1 MPEFPLSRPDLKR
14 TEQPRE
20 YLARS
25 GQDFEGARHWRLVQ
39 VSHYANLQ
47 PSQIVREMDAPDRG
61 WDDDPV
67 SGDEHA
73 PRAARQDATADADR
87 QRENT
92 ELVTIDHRRYVVD
105 PIVEGHTFKGLWTG
119 GPVQHYVAKD
129 NHKYLRQTLTRTW
142 CAGHGYTVDED
153 GAYVAVMPGS
163 DSDSDYDSS
172 DSDSDSDVREFRSA
186 AECLKACRPWMDSKL
201 SPYMVLREE
210 FPKTFMREVY
220 WREFTHESIT
230 ALEALGEDKDALRE
244 VVKFHFGEKV
254 AGSVADA
261 HCRVDPATNTVIFV
275 CSLLYAELQEPKTVD
290 ELIALPCIDAPCS
303 RKTLRMF
310 GWNHTRD
317 GEGYEYTHTFR
328 WPRLKDS
335 PITRALIEFVRDNV
349 DAQDSFLL
357 KLLEKHRHNDKEPG
371 WWTDYEDSD
380 SDLDVVPQLDNTGR
394 VTESDAQ
401 HYRIADQKIDADQ
414 DGSLVF
420 SIVIAKA
427 EWHGH
432 DDGKNYEDPV
442 SPGTRQLASVQNPGS
457 WGESEHR
464 VIPSVPRD
472 NAISTMLAI
481 TAGSHEVITQKSQ
494 SEGQNGGSDVSFVKE
509 KTFDYA
515 EATPDGVQNPF
526 GPEFDAPGQSFDP
539 YPRPTYSL
547 TYEKVEPDAVDDVI
561 AKAKSMLGGN
571 AKVSVQYH
579 PGNYYTVRVTG
590 TDKNPEHLEEWCVE
604 ADWFMHHTV
613 EEWHGVTLVRDSN
626 GKATGFKFK
635 PKVYDSDGDVDWD
648 DTDAQEWT
656 FVSFDMIRGDLDAN
670 WMGSDPQMP
679 ASPSTDPTVYY
690 TTGKGESAKSQL
702 SPAPSHHDEH
712 GTGWSSADSWT
723 DPDSGGDSDDKERS
737 HVKTRISRRLN
748 QDGTYDITVT
758 RTYPHQ
764 RKWEWTT
771 KQKNANGDVR
781 TIYHAVYKNWASR
794 RDIQNDIVNKFLSG
808 AGGGSGQ
815 TNQTTN
821 APIGNEW
828 EDGWSLS
835 GSISVNEFGLVDAP
849 GLTLTPN
856 WDNDKKHVA
865 RAETSTDRHDETFVT
880 IEKTYRAPQGK
891 ENDKPTDGYWWR
903 KITSHVKWGTSTDKG
918 EATREYGTT
927 HLTGSKGLHLVR
939 GKGVN
944 AVWSWHT
951 VYQIDVEPT
960 WSGGPLS
967 YSAGGNGNNN
977 GGNGGQQ
984 AGGGGNAGAG
994 GNS

>member
-1 MPEFPLSRPDLKR
+1 MPEFPFSKPDIAYS
-14 TEQPRE
+14 EPAPRE
-20 YLARS
+20 LRRDS
-25 GQDFEGARHWRLVQ
+25 NSSRRWRLVQ
-39 VSHYANLQ
+39 VGYYANLQ

-61 WDDDPV
+61 WNPDFET
-67 SGDEHA
+67 GHEHS
-73 PRAARQDATADADR
+73 PRAEMQDATADADR
-87 QRENT
+87 QRENA
-92 ELVTIDHRRYVVD
+92 ELVTVDYRRYVVD
-105 PIVEGHTFKGLWTG
+105 PVVDGHTFKGLWTG

-142 CAGHGYTVDED
+142 CAGHGYTVDEN

-172 DSDSDSDVREFRSA
+172 DSESGVREFRSA

-230 ALEALGEDKDALRE
+230 ALEELGEDKDALRE

-275 CSLLYAELQEPKTVD
+275 CSLLYAELQEPTTVD
-290 ELIALPCIDAPCS
+290 KLIALPCIDAPCN
-303 RKTLRMF
+303 RETLRMF

-335 PITRALIEFVRDNV
+335 PTTRAVIEFVRDNV
-349 DAQDSFLL
+349 DEQDSFLL
-357 KLLEKHRHNDKEPG
+357 KLLEKHRHNDKAPG
-371 WWTDYEDSD
+371 WWTDYEESD

-401 HYRIADQKIDADQ
+401 HYRIADQKVEADQ

-464 VIPSVPRD
+464 VIPSVPRN

-481 TAGSHEVITQKSQ
+481 TAGNHEVITQKSQ
-494 SEGQNGGSDVSFVKE
+494 SEGQKGGSDVSFVKE
-509 KTFDYA
+509 KTFDYD

-526 GPEFDAPGQSFDP
+526 GKEFDAPSQSFDP
-539 YPRPTYSL
+539 NPRPTYSL
-547 TYEKVEPDAVDDVI
+547 TYEKVEPDAVNGVI
-561 AKAKSMLGGN
+561 AKAKDLLGGN
-571 AKVSVQYH
+571 AKISVQYH

-590 TDKNPEHLEEWCVE
+590 ADKNPEHIGEWCVE

-626 GKATGFKFK
+626 GKATGFKYK
-635 PKVYDSDGDVDWD
+635 PNVYDSDGDVDWD
-648 DTDAQEWT
+648 ETEEQEWT
-656 FVSFDMIRGDLDAN
+656 FVSFAMIRGDLDAN

-679 ASPSTDPTVYY
+679 ATASADPTVYY
-690 TTGKGESAKSQL
+690 TTGKGESAKSPL
-702 SPAPSHHDEH
+702 SPAPSHNDEH
-712 GTGWSSADSWT
+712 GTGWSGADAWS
-723 DPDSGGDSDDKERS
+723 DPDDGSDADDKERS

-794 RDIQNDIVNKFLSG
+794 RDIQKDIVDKFMKD
-808 AGGGSGQ
+808 AGGTSGGE
-815 TNQTTN
+815 NS
-821 APIGNEW
+821 W
-828 EDGWSLS
+828 SDGYSMS

-856 WDNDKKHVA
+856 WDSGNKHVA
-865 RAETSTDRHDETFVT
+865 RAATNTDRHDETFVT
-880 IEKTYRAPQGK
+880 IEKTYRAPQGQ
-891 ENDKPTDGYWWR
+891 DKVKPADGYWWR
-903 KITSHVKWGTSTDKG
+903 TITSKVKWGTSTDG
-918 EATREYGTT
+918 EEAAREYGTV
-927 HLTGSKGLHLVR
+927 HLTGSKGLHKTNNR
-939 GKGVN
+939 DGIS
-944 AVWSWHT
+944 AHWAWHT
-951 VYQIDVEPT
+951 VYQITPGT
-960 WSGGPLS
+960 WSSETLS
-967 YSAGGNGNNN
+967 YPGGGGN
-977 GGNGGQQ
+977 GNGGQQ
-984 AGGGGNAGAG
+984 AVGGGNAGAG